1 MSVTTFGGFIF
12 KFYAVAIGGLV
23 VINAISTI

>member
-1 MSVTTFGGFIF
+1 MSVANLGGFIF